1 MRAITIEPRRPG
13 ALHLEEVE
21 DVRMY
26 SGLLAVRT
34 LAIGACGT
42 DRELI
47 GGRVGRRAP
56 GQAAA
61 GARAR
66 IAGRLKTVLAFED

>member
-1 MRAITIEPRRPG
+1 
-13 ALHLEEVE
+13 
-21 DVRMY
+21 MY
-26 SGLLAVRT
+26 FGLLAVRT

-47 GGRVGRRAP
+47 GGEYGRAP

-66 IAGRLKTVLAFED
+66 IAGAT